1 MITANAS
8 TIIARATQELGL
20 ASPEVGFGSTD
31 QVGIQSLALLNSLG
45 EGLLR
50 EHDWQNLLK
59 EATFT
64 GTGSTDTFTLPA
76 DFFRVVNQTMWATTN
91 REPVRGS
98 MTAQQWGWL
107 QHGIISDGILFRYR
121 IADGKIQV
129 FPEPP
134 AGEQFTF
141 YYISKNWVKA
151 AASPTPNADALVNWS
166 DVPQFPRALMIKGLK
181 NLLWAAKGFDT
192 TSLNK
197 EYLDELNAYK
207 GQSQGAQVI
216 HLSRPAEG
224 FLLDAWRNVPDGNW

>member
-59 EATFT
+59 ETTFT

-91 REPVRGS
+91 RKPVRGS

-134 AGEQFTF
+134 VGEQFTF
-141 YYISKNWVKA
+141 YYISKNWVKP